1 MANLVKYYSRSRHP
15 KGFWGKRV
23 LKEMNSDA
31 HAALPEWALDKFQIN
46 KHSSI
51 LDIGCGGGANIR
63 RMLALE
69 PTAAATGIDISP
81 LSLAKTLDEN
91 YPSYVDKRFVVIGGN
106 AMQMPFA
113 RDIFDVATAF
123 ETIYYWPS
131 LDNGI
136 TEAMRVVKPGGL
148 IVIAN
153 EMDGMSPDD
162 ENLAHAV
169 GGMRIYTP
177 EEIKESMTEAGL
189 EAVKVHQ
196 DEERHFVCVIGKK
209 SDKASQR

>member
-23 LKEMNSDA
+23 LKEMNGDA

-46 KHSSI
+46 EGFSI

-69 PTAAATGIDISP
+69 PTATATGIDISP

-91 YPSYVDKRFVVIGGN
+91 YHAYVDKRFVVMGGN
-106 AMQMPFA
+106 IMQMPFA
-113 RDIFDVATAF
+113 REVFDVATAF

-131 LDNGI
+131 LDSGI
-136 TEAMRVVKPGGL
+136 IEAMRVVKPGGI

-153 EMDGMSPDD
+153 EMDGLSPEDD
-162 ENLAHAV
+162 ILAHKV
-169 GGMRIYTP
+169 GGMRVYTP
-177 EEIKESMTEAGL
+177 EEIEQSMAESGL
-189 EAVKVHQ
+189 EDIKVWQ

-209 SDKASQR
+209 STKASQ

>member
-1 MANLVKYYSRSRHP
+1 MANLIKYYSRSRHP

-31 HAALPEWALDKFQIN
+31 HAALPEWTLDKFQIN
-46 KHSSI
+46 KEFRI

-69 PTAAATGIDISP
+69 PTVTCTGIDISQ
-81 LSLAKTLDEN
+81 LSLEKTLAEN
-91 YPSYVDKRFVVIGGN
+91 YPAYVDKRFVAIGGN

-113 RDIFDVATAF
+113 KEIFDVATAF

-136 TEAMRVVKPGGL
+136 TEAMRVLKPNGI

-153 EMDGMSPDD
+153 EMDGLSPDND
-162 ENLAHAV
+162 NLAHAV

-177 EEIKESMTEAGL
+177 AEIEQSMTEAGL
-189 EAVKVHQ
+189 ESVKVWQ

-209 SDKASQR
+209 SNKVSQR

>member
-46 KHSSI
+46 KEFRI

-69 PTAAATGIDISP
+69 PTVTCTGIDNSQ
-81 LSLAKTLDEN
+81 LSLKKTLDEN
-91 YPSYVDKRFVVIGGN
+91 YPAYVDKHFVTIGGN
-106 AMQMPFA
+106 AMQMPFPKE
-113 RDIFDVATAF
+113 IFDVATAF

-136 TEAMRVVKPGGL
+136 TEAMRVLKPGGI

-153 EMDGMSPDD
+153 EMDGLSPHD

-189 EAVKVHQ
+189 ESVKVWQ
-196 DEERHFVCVIGKK
+196 DEERHFVCAIGKK
-209 SDKASQR
+209 SIKTPQR